1 MQQSEGMACV
11 SPLLSTN
18 WREPNGLWRIL
29 GESNESKSSV
39 LALNPVSLDLGH
51 VAVAEKQS

>member
-1 MQQSEGMACV
+1 MACV
-11 SPLLSTN
+11 SPFLSTN